1 MLSLMKIIKNEYFQ
15 HLKDY
20 YYKVS
25 VITTMFILKTLL
37 SYEACGF
44 FFAARQCYL
53 RPTLIVADAKRR
65 TRMAL
70 EGGKS
75 KSKGLK

>member
-1 MLSLMKIIKNEYFQ
+1 MKITANEYFQ

-25 VITTMFILKTLL
+25 IITIMFILKTLL

-44 FFAARQCYL
+44 LFAARQCYL
-53 RPTLIVADAKRR
+53 WPTLK
-65 TRMAL
+65 
-70 EGGKS
+70 GGHE
-75 KSKGLK
+75 